1 VSVRNGTP
9 THAPST
15 DLLGSLGLP
24 HPDLPEEPDHAPDT
38 EMDARV
44 AAVVARQ
51 RPPAPVTVRHV
62 EPPAAAPVPPRTA
75 AGRQRAA
82 REDVQ
87 VAAWRREEI
96 FEWLYAE
103 GAKTIAEIKDRFEL
117 SQALARA
124 AVDQLRV
131 EGRLQ
136 RTGRER
142 QGPRGG
148 RPSAEF
154 EAVEPAGVVGE
165 PETPASALGAGGDEV
180 DDDGRATTIS
190 EEIAYRRDNG
200 LTIPAEP
207 FPDREGATEETRRIG
222 AEIDAELGRAY
233 AEEDQDAAH
242 AAPDGLTVHQ
252 ELTVRYVASLIDWVS
267 RTAYVRDDGPPEHV
281 FDRIERL
288 LGIEDGVA

>member
-24 HPDLPEEPDHAPDT
+24 HPDEPTHEPDPG
-38 EMDARV
+38 MDARV

-62 EPPAAAPVPPRTA
+62 ESAPAATVPPRTA
-75 AGRQRAA
+75 AGRERAAA

-87 VAAWRREEI
+87 VASWRREEI

-103 GAKTIAEIKDRFEL
+103 GPKTIAEIKDRFEL
-117 SQALARA
+117 SQNLARA
-124 AVDQLRV
+124 AVDQLRLDS
-131 EGRLQ
+131 RLQ

-180 DDDGRATTIS
+180 DHDGRATTIS
-190 EEIAYRRDNG
+190 EQIAYRAENR

-207 FPDREGATEETRRIG
+207 FPDREGASEETRRIG
-222 AEIDAELGRAY
+222 AEVDAELGRVY
-233 AEEDQDAAH
+233 AEDDADL
-242 AAPDGLTVHQ
+242 APAVPGALTLHQ
-252 ELTVRYVASLIDWVS
+252 ELTVRYVAALIDWVS
-267 RTAYVRDDGPPEHV
+267 RSAYVRDDGPPDQV

-288 LGIEDGVA
+288 LGIQDGVA